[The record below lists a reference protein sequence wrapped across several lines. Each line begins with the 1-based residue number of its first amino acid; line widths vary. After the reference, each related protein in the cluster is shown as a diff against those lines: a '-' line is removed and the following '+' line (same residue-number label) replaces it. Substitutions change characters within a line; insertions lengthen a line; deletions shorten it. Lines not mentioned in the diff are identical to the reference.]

1 MSRMS
6 RVAPPPSRAAER
18 LREYLEI
25 LAAAQEQRGKTLWYD
40 IYRRA
45 GNQYQ
50 TDQVIL
56 YLIENGLVK
65 GSKQDGYQLTKK
77 GETWYE
83 ILRKHSDL
91 VGVLTRELSGD
102 RRKNL

>member
-1 MSRMS
+1 MSPRI
-6 RVAPPPSRAAER
+6 APPPSRAAER
-18 LREYLEI
+18 LLEYLKI
-25 LAAAQEQRGKTLWYD
+25 FKSTQSSRGKTLWYD

-50 TDQVIL
+50 TDQVIE
-56 YLIENGLVK
+56 YLTLNSLVTGDK
-65 GSKQDGYQLTKK
+65 EEGYKLTGK

-83 ILRKHSDL
+83 ILSKHADL

-102 RRKNL
+102 RRRSI